1 MFIFKRFLFFLLDLS
16 YYSKKI
22 LNEIFQNENSVL
34 RILIHHDIKSDEQII
49 SFKNQINSLS
59 KEFDFISPKEFEDT
73 INFGKVKGK
82 KLLLTFDDGFKSNR
96 IIAESIL
103 NKKGIKAL
111 FFIVT
116 DFIGLKKNSL
126 NYSKIIRNIYPNGP
140 KLNEFSEPMD
150 NDDIQFLIDSGH
162 TIGCHTATHKMLSKI
177 TKVSDLK
184 EELIDS
190 KDNLEKM
197 FNIKI
202 KHIAYPFGTFESIDK
217 KSLKLLSESYE
228 FVHSGLRG
236 NNLKAQK
243 LFYRDATNTETKTT
257 RLKAFLLGN
266 ADFIYKNKFKTL
278 KSFLIDTI

>member
-126 NYSKIIRNIYPNGP
+126 NYSKIIRNIYPNEP
-140 KLNEFSEPMD
+140 TLNELSEPMD
-150 NDDIQFLIDSGH
+150 NDDIQFLINSGH

>member
-1 MFIFKRFLFFLLDLS
+1 VLVFKNIFYILLDLS
-16 YYSKKI
+16 YYLIKFLKKI
-22 LNEIFQNENSVL
+22 LQNKSPVL
-34 RILIHHDIKSDEQII
+34 RILIHHDIKSDDQIN
-49 SFKNQINSLS
+49 SFKNQIKKLS
-59 KEFDFISPKEFEDT
+59 KDYDFISPKEFEK
-73 INFGKVKGK
+73 IIRSGKLKGK

-96 IIAESIL
+96 VIAESVLKIY
-103 NKKGIKAL
+103 GIKAV
-111 FFIVT
+111 FFIIS
-116 DFIGLKKNSL
+116 DFIGLKTNSL

-140 KLNEFSEPMD
+140 KLNELSEPMD
-150 NDDIQFLIDSGH
+150 NDDIQFLINSGH
-162 TIGCHTATHKMLSKI
+162 TIGCHTATHKILSKI
-177 TKVSDLK
+177 TKASDLK

-190 KDNLEKM
+190 KNNLEKM

-243 LFYRDATNTETKTT
+243 LFHRDATNTETETT